1 MESLH
6 EGLIFFLYFTTLA
19 VQFVVPVY
27 NVYYDKEVPV
37 VPGFILIMVA
47 SIVALKL
54 VSYAHCNT
62 DLR

>member
-1 MESLH
+1 MSSITIGVE
-6 EGLIFFLYFTTLA
+6 FL
-19 VQFVVPVY
+19 VPVY
-27 NVYYDKEVPV
+27 FVYYDTEVPV

-54 VSYAHCNT
+54 VSYTHCNS